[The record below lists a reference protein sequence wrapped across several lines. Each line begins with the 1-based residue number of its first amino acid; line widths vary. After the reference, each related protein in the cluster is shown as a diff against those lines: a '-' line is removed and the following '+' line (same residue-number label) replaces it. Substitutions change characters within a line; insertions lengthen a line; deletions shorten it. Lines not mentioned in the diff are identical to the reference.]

1 MGEIWG
7 LIKSLFLT
15 KCPSEQL
22 ENFFSLVQ
30 RVVEYI
36 EVFCCCHFSSSFVV
50 LFIICFLLFLC
61 VFCCIIQALLAFLQL
76 SGTPWSKGKQICPY
90 QPLTPWRNTSLERES
105 EQEGSRTS
113 PSLFLAKQA
122 GVHRAAVPFGS
133 KSEALLSPCHTF
145 HGNFCSTAGS
155 EAWPLGQ
162 QHLSIAL
169 PICSPHSSALY
180 MHLEG
185 TSGRLLMPDLST
197 CLRTGYIAF
206 FFAARL
212 YYQHRSKCECFSF
225 GFLLH
230 HIHQS

>member
-15 KCPSEQL
+15 KCPSELL

-185 TSGRLLMPDLST
+185 HLWKAAYAWLEHLPQDRVY
-197 CLRTGYIAF
+197 CF
-206 FFAARL
+206 FLCCKAVL
-212 YYQHRSKCECFSF
+212 PT
-225 GFLLH
+225 
-230 HIHQS
+230 